1 MHAARRQITRAVCEL
16 HNTCRHASTS
26 ANPYPYP
33 NNSSPTPHQ
42 IFHLPR
48 SATQADV
55 KARYYELVRIYH
67 PDSPVSRVLP
77 SATVQSRFQAITHA
91 YDVLR
96 GKTSHPSAI
105 NGDVNL
111 SEVERAKA
119 NFRNLETAMWRA
131 KQQRRAELRV
141 GLDDRTKD
149 AIMLGAIVVT
159 IGAFV
164 AQTYF
169 TRREALQAQ
178 HERTKYK
185 FNSTKDPSGAG
196 DSKPSIDSEKQT

>member
-1 MHAARRQITRAVCEL
+1 MFSTRHGQRVFSRAVCEL
-16 HNTCRHASTS
+16 HHACRHASTS

-33 NNSSPTPHQ
+33 NTANPTPHQ

-77 SATVQSRFQAITHA
+77 STTAQTRFQAITHA

-105 NGDVNL
+105 NSDTVSVG
-111 SEVERAKA
+111 EVERAKA
-119 NFRNLETAMWRA
+119 SFRNLETAMWRA
-131 KQQRRAELRV
+131 KQQRRAEMRGGFGG

-149 AIMLGAIVVT
+149 AIMLGAVV
-159 IGAFV
+159 AVSCVDFV
-164 AQTYF
+164 
-169 TRREALQAQ
+169 
-178 HERTKYK
+178 
-185 FNSTKDPSGAG
+185 
-196 DSKPSIDSEKQT
+196 